1 MKKFSCFFV
10 VFLLFA
16 LICGGLFAE
25 DSPAGAADDFFG
37 GDLDSLFDDP
47 PEESPGEVPPPAAEN
62 PPQNNNG
69 LSVLDTIRKKT
80 GITLDAGFNS
90 AAGYSPGWD
99 TAPWYWDE
107 SDETF
112 DQLLLAKM
120 ESTLA
125 LDIQFSDILRV
136 KQSYSLAIP
145 GLALTVSEFFFDY
158 NVFDVVFL
166 RAGKYTL
173 NWGIS
178 PNFSYAN
185 LPARIPNNSKLGVS
199 GDLYIMRAD
208 IPIGIGGFQ
217 AAAMTR
223 SSIFGS
229 GGHIDSPEKGEDR
242 ASISD
247 KIFFGTKFNL
257 AVPFIDIDVG
267 FLYNKRH
274 DTRAFLALKTTL
286 FDQLELYAEGVI
298 SYNFNTH
305 NNFAGSG
312 SIGVMQEFFDRQLS
326 VNAELFY
333 NGEEGATH
341 TPSASFFGKDD
352 SIPLIGGFNTA
363 LNVRYKPSWLKK
375 TEFFLNYL
383 HGFDENTAQLVPGFR
398 ITPFSNFNIYAAL
411 PMALGSKTGQ
421 YYKSNVDEKN
431 RPFSIVLMF
440 TFSGSYRYSNM

>member
-1 MKKFSCFFV
+1 MKKCSIFFAV
-10 VFLLFA
+10 VLFFA
-16 LICGGLFAE
+16 LACGGVFAE
-25 DSPAGAADDFFG
+25 DSATGAADDFFG
-37 GDLDSLFDDP
+37 GDINALFDDS
-47 PEESPGEVPPPAAEN
+47 PEESPGEVPPPAAGN
-62 PPQNNNG
+62 PPQNDNG
-69 LSVLDTIRKKT
+69 LSVLDAIRKKT

-90 AAGYSPGWD
+90 SAGYSPGWD

-107 SDETF
+107 SDERF

-145 GLALTVSEFFFDY
+145 GLDLTVSEFFFDY

-166 RAGKYTL
+166 RAGKYKL

-178 PNFSYAN
+178 PNFPYTN
-185 LPARIPNNSKLGVS
+185 LPSRIPSE
-199 GDLYIMRAD
+199 GDLYSARLD
-208 IPIGIGGFQ
+208 IPVGIGGFQ

-223 SSIFGS
+223 SKNLSSSDIGWNNISFGL
-229 GGHIDSPEKGEDR
+229 KY
-242 ASISD
+242 
-247 KIFFGTKFNL
+247 NV
-257 AVPFIDIDVG
+257 AVPIVDIDTG
-267 FLYNKRH
+267 FLYNKEH
-274 DTRAFLALKTTL
+274 DSKAFISLKTTL
-286 FDQLELYAEGVI
+286 FNQLELYAEGLI
-298 SYNFNTH
+298 SYNFDVSD
-305 NNFAGSG
+305 NFAGAG
-312 SIGVMQEFFDRQLS
+312 SIGFVQEFFDRRFT

-333 NGEEGATH
+333 NGEKDRYYIQGE
-341 TPSASFFGKDD
+341 SFYTDNDAGEF
-352 SIPLIGGFNTA
+352 IYGFNTA
-363 LNVRYKPSWLKK
+363 LNIRYKPSWLKK

-431 RPFSIVLMF
+431 RPFSVVLMV